1 MSQKRILVAED
12 DPHIRTGLV
21 DTLESE
27 GYKVTSAHDGK
38 QASSLL
44 SQETFDLALLDI
56 MMPGK
61 DGYALCQEVRAKS
74 PQTAIVLLTA
84 KSQEIDKVLGL
95 KLGADDY
102 ITKPFGVQ
110 ELLARLEAIFRRLA
124 ARIPADDKTSLPTQL
139 TIGQAAANRSTYKL
153 EYEGREAPLTERELK
168 LLEQFYLRPGEVLN
182 RNTLLDRVWGIEYY
196 GTTRT
201 LDQHIAQLRKKF
213 AKLGADDPIETVH
226 GVGYRSKR

>member
-1 MSQKRILVAED
+1 MSPKRILVAED

-27 GYKVTSAHDGK
+27 GYHVLSASDGQ
-38 QASSLL
+38 QAAALF
-44 SQETFDLALLDI
+44 QCEPIDLALLDI

-61 DGYALCQEVRAKS
+61 DGYTLCQEFRAKS
-74 PQTAIVLLTA
+74 PHTAIVLLTA

-110 ELLARLEAIFRRLA
+110 ELLARLEAILRRTKQATDKDEQPELPSQLPFG
-124 ARIPADDKTSLPTQL
+124 PAT
-139 TIGQAAANRSTYKL
+139 ANRSTYKL
-153 EYEGREAPLTERELK
+153 ETSAQALPLTERELK
-168 LLEQFYLRPGEVLN
+168 LLEQFHLHRGEVLS
-182 RNTLLDRVWGIEYY
+182 RNTLLDRVWGIDYY

-201 LDQHIAQLRKKF
+201 LDQHIAQLRKKL
-213 AKLGADDPIETVH
+213 ATLGAPNQIETIH
-226 GVGYRSKR
+226 GVGYRCQP

>member
-1 MSQKRILVAED
+1 MSKKRILVAED

-27 GYKVTSAHDGK
+27 GYHVASAANGK
-38 QASSLL
+38 QASSLF
-44 SQETFDLALLDI
+44 SQETYDLALLDI

-61 DGYALCQEVRAKS
+61 DGYALCQEFRAKA
-74 PQTAIVLLTA
+74 PHTAIVLLTA

-102 ITKPFGVQ
+102 ITKPFGVL
-110 ELLARLEAIFRRLA
+110 ELLARIEAIFRR
-124 ARIPADDKTSLPTQL
+124 T
-139 TIGQAAANRSTYKL
+139 AAAAPAVPELPSKLPFGPVTANRATYKL
-153 EYEGREAPLTERELK
+153 EYQQQEIPLTERELK
-168 LLEQFYLRPGEVLN
+168 LLEQFHLHPGEVLN
-182 RNTLLDRVWGIEYY
+182 RSTLLDRVWGIEYY

-213 AKLGADDPIETVH
+213 ATLGAQDPIETVH
-226 GVGYRSKR
+226 GVGYRSQS